1 LRVSLWLGPHTP
13 FAELCDAARH
23 AEATGWDGLWFADHF
38 MPMGGDLARPTLE
51 CWTVLAAF
59 AARVPRLTIG
69 SLVCGNTYRH
79 PYLLAKQAAT
89 LDQIS
94 GGRAILGLGSGWQQ
108 NEHVAYGYGFP
119 PIGERL
125 ARLDEACRIVRS
137 LFENERTT
145 FEGRYYTLQ
154 SAVLEPKPVQPRLPL
169 LIGGGGERVTL
180 RIAAR
185 HGDLWNA
192 WGTPSNIRAKLAI
205 LDRHCADVGRA
216 PEQIVRTAVAL
227 FHLDDD
233 ADSAARFESASG
245 RPCIAGNAEAL
256 LAALREYRAM
266 GVGEVIVP
274 DFNLGAGAKRI
285 RAIDRLLREVVE
297 PIRRAL

>member
-1 LRVSLWLGPHTP
+1 MRVSLWLGPHTP
-13 FAELCDAARH
+13 FAELCDAALH

-145 FEGRYYTLQ
+145 FAGRHYALRD
-154 SAVLEPKPVQPRLPL
+154 AVLEPKPLQARLPL

-185 HGDLWNA
+185 HADLWNA
-192 WGTPSNIRAKLAI
+192 WGTPAKIREKLAI
-205 LDRHCADVGRA
+205 LDRHCAEVGRA
-216 PEQIVRTAVAL
+216 PGEIVRTAVAL

-233 ADSAARFESASG
+233 ADAAARFVRATE
-245 RPCIAGNAEAL
+245 RPCIAGNADVL
-256 LAALREYRAM
+256 RAALSEYAAM

-285 RAIDRLLREVVE
+285 RAIDRLMREV
-297 PIRRAL
+297 ISARRS

>member
-1 LRVSLWLGPHTP
+1 MRISLWLGPHTP
-13 FAELCDAARH
+13 FAELCDAALH

-51 CWTVLAAF
+51 CGTVLAAF

-125 ARLDEACRIVRS
+125 ARLGEACRIVRS

-145 FEGRYYTLQ
+145 FAGRHYALRD
-154 SAVLEPKPVQPRLPL
+154 AVLEPKPLQPRLPL

-185 HGDLWNA
+185 HADLWNA
-192 WGTPSNIRAKLAI
+192 WGTPETIRAKLAI

-216 PEQIVRTAVAL
+216 PGEIVRTAVAL

-233 ADSAARFESASG
+233 PDAAARFARATE
-245 RPCIAGNAEAL
+245 RPCIAGDADAL
-256 LAALREYRAM
+256 RAALAEYEAM

-285 RAIDRLLREVVE
+285 GAIDRLMREVVSA
-297 PIRRAL
+297 RRS